1 MSYPKLKPVVFEVGN
16 QRHVGRVYRSDDPA
30 SSYRW
35 YLDFDADTNCAIF
48 GACGLDKWQVARQI
62 FGQGYLVF
70 RHDDVC
76 WPPCDS
82 LKSLRAMIEIIKDA
96 CEASDL
102 AAYERIN
109 NQRNKT

>member
-1 MSYPKLKPVVFEVGN
+1 MVFEVGN
-16 QRHVGRVYRSDDPA
+16 QRFVGRVYRSDGPA

-48 GACGLDKWQVARQI
+48 WACGLDKWSAAKIVM
-62 FGQGYLVF
+62 GQDYKVF

-82 LKSLRAMIEIIKDA
+82 LRSLRALIEIIKDA

-109 NQRNKT
+109 NKRKRT